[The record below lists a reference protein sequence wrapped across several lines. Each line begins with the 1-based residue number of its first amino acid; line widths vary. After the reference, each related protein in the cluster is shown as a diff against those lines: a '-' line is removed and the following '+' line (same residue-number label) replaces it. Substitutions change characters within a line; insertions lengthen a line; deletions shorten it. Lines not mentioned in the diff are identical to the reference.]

1 MGKLVKYDLY
11 RAFRQVSTYVLL
23 AITLVFAVIS
33 ALDVTFFSG
42 ESGSDLL
49 LTFGNALASGKDIL
63 LMLSGCMCGLLIG
76 EDFSIGSY
84 SLGVSSGHDR
94 RRILGG
100 RTISCFLVISLML
113 VLYMLVSAVLSMIY
127 AGAFGFADVIRLI
140 ALACLHIVH
149 FCALNMLCVLLC
161 FLLKKKVNATAVCL
175 FVNMILLALLGLL
188 CSKVRPLTNLYLKSV
203 PVITY
208 TMFGG
213 TEQALTVLGST
224 LIHLLLAA
232 GLFFAAGTI
241 FAKEELT

>member
-84 SLGVSSGHDR
+84 SLGVSSGYSR
-94 RRILGG
+94 WKILGG
-100 RTISCFLVISLML
+100 RTVSCFIVISLML
-113 VLYMLVSAVLSMIY
+113 AVYMLASVAISMLY
-127 AGAFGFADVIRLI
+127 VKVFGFADVIRLI
-140 ALACLHIVH
+140 GLSFLHIVH
-149 FCALNMLCVLLC
+149 FCALNMLCILLC
-161 FLLKKKVNATAVCL
+161 FVLKKKVNATAVCL
-175 FVNMILLALLGLL
+175 FVNLILLALLGLL
-188 CSKVRPLTNLYLKSV
+188 CSKVELLTSLYLKSV
-203 PVITY
+203 PVIMY
-208 TMFGG
+208 TMFGE
-213 TEQALTVLGST
+213 TENVLIVLGST
-224 LIHLLLAA
+224 LIHLILAA
-232 GLFFAAGTI
+232 AIFFAAGKI
-241 FAKEELT
+241 FEKEELA